1 MKVLVIGGGG
11 REHTLCWKI
20 SQSSRVEDVFCV
32 PGNAGIEK
40 IAHCKDVPY
49 EGDFS
54 SLVRFVRENK
64 IDFTVVGPE
73 APLVGGIV
81 DVFEREGLRI
91 FGPNKKA
98 ALLEGSKVYAKNFMR
113 RYGIPTAEFKTF
125 SDLDKAIT
133 FIEKQKEPP
142 VVKADG
148 LAGGK
153 GSFVTNS
160 KEEAI
165 AVSRKLIEKKIL
177 GSAGDR
183 IVVEKKLRGKEVS
196 FFVITDGK
204 SFKPLVSSRD
214 HKSLL
219 DGGKGPNT
227 GGMGAYSPAPLRP
240 SIYKKIIKR
249 IVIPT
254 LKGLQKGKSVYRGVL
269 YLGLMIQNDEPFV
282 LEYNCRFGDPETQV
296 TLPRLESDIMDVF
309 EAVHRG
315 SLASFKLKWR
325 SQAATCVVLASK
337 GYPGS
342 YEKGKVIEGFDKL
355 IRIKN
360 VFVFC
365 AGVKK
370 DDSRLVTN
378 GGRVLGITGMG
389 RNLKE
394 SVEVTYRAVKKVS
407 FEGVHYR
414 TDIGLFKG

>member
-73 APLVGGIV
+73 APLVDGIV
-81 DVFEREGLRI
+81 DVFESEGLRI
-91 FGPNKKA
+91 FGPDKKA

-165 AVSRKLIEKKIL
+165 AVSRKLIEEKIL

-183 IVVEKKLRGKEVS
+183 IVVEKKLRGKGSHV
-196 FFVITDGK
+196 
-204 SFKPLVSSRD
+204 
-214 HKSLL
+214 
-219 DGGKGPNT
+219 
-227 GGMGAYSPAPLRP
+227 LR
-240 SIYKKIIKR
+240 
-249 IVIPT
+249 
-254 LKGLQKGKSVYRGVL
+254 L
-269 YLGLMIQNDEPFV
+269 
-282 LEYNCRFGDPETQV
+282 
-296 TLPRLESDIMDVF
+296 
-309 EAVHRG
+309 
-315 SLASFKLKWR
+315 
-325 SQAATCVVLASK
+325 
-337 GYPGS
+337 
-342 YEKGKVIEGFDKL
+342 
-355 IRIKN
+355 
-360 VFVFC
+360 
-365 AGVKK
+365 
-370 DDSRLVTN
+370 
-378 GGRVLGITGMG
+378 
-389 RNLKE
+389 
-394 SVEVTYRAVKKVS
+394 
-407 FEGVHYR
+407 
-414 TDIGLFKG
+414 